1 MGEVRLAKNIMQF
14 TEANPPR
21 AQVTQHEWDINKGFR
36 QLASKMGMTYSNV
49 FYKGS
54 AKVNT
59 PRASHPASWS
69 GKVGGTVAMGRRK
82 ADTAEAYTLKLSNSC
97 FTFPIKT
104 N

>member
-1 MGEVRLAKNIMQF
+1 MQF

-36 QLASKMGMTYSNV
+36 QLASKMKMIYSNI

-54 AKVNT
+54 AKVNI

-69 GKVGGTVAMGRRK
+69 RKVGGTVVMGRRK
-82 ADTAEAYTLKLSNSC
+82 GDTVEAYAEKLSNSC

-104 N
+104 NWNTSNG